1 MAARNTHF
9 YYVFTLVLC
18 ACFHISNA
26 DRRFSDQK
34 RCADEECSM
43 LLVRGKAAKDFTGPD
58 CRFLSF
64 KKGETIYVYYKL
76 SGQRSDMWAGSIG
89 NHFGYFPKDYLNIN
103 HIYTEK
109 ELEVPTEETDFV
121 CFETGLDK
129 FESYDIDV
137 LLGSTL
143 LLENENLTD
152 ESTEPAQ
159 NEDSSQLSSVTETES
174 MEPLESESFD
184 SESTSILES
193 ESVDSESTS
202 ILESESFDSE
212 STSILESES
221 VDSESTSILE
231 SESVNSES
239 TSILESESV
248 DSESTSIL
256 ESESVNSES
265 TSILESES
273 VDSESTSLLE
283 SELVGLKSTSPL
295 ESKSVGSESTS
306 LLESESVDSES
317 TPLLESE
324 LVVLK
329 STSPLESKSVGSE
342 STSPIESESVG
353 SQSTPFRESESADS
367 ESTSLLES
375 KPVSSESTLPI
386 ESEPVGLKSI
396 SPLESKS
403 VSSESTSPSE
413 LESVGSESTSPIE
426 SESVG
431 LESTSPIELESV
443 GSESTSLLESESV
456 GSESTSLLESESVGS
471 ESTSLLESESVG
483 SESTSLLESESVG
496 SESTL
501 PIESES
507 VGSESTLPIESES
520 VGSESTSL
528 LESESVGSKS
538 VKAPETETLHLKS
551 TEEDSDIFLPKM
563 ENVSSKPTMETK
575 DAVKEELEDLS
586 ISQDADVILQDV
598 ETEPSDTDYSEV
610 LHNQSDSDFE
620 PQEPSQLLL
629 ETQTASLD
637 AVHEEPAETELHD
650 KDNHYKTPEKTLE
663 DEHEVT
669 ESLQELTKDSLS
681 VADVGEQAGLEVKHA
696 RSDFDVQIP
705 EIPHLPLDAKTA
717 SDARE
722 VIPSVDKMHVSENTE
737 EHHTK
742 KLDSNKKE
750 NLLQKASM
758 NKNENAHKNTA
769 DDDAHENAPTNKI
782 AKAKESIHEVNAI
795 KSREFVS
802 ESHETA
808 PLLDE
813 TDEQIDKLKN
823 EIVNLLKNTLES
835 EEQSLEDEEDESE
848 DTEELLEDE
857 NALLLH
863 TENINEPKENPQP
876 ESDDL
881 VVSQPSEN
889 TTEQEENEEVRLPPE
904 EPKYSD
910 NVLRLT
916 ILRDHLQDEETE
928 RMQKY
933 FGLKNLFKIEAMFSD
948 LDLEMKSARELKTD
962 TEDIERTLDQ
972 IMESSENSVLD
983 ATEDMFNERERKAQ
997 EHGQQ
1002 KEPEMYDVEAAILD
1016 AFQEIIFSLRQKYS
1030 AASDSVPLLE
1040 EEQPASE
1047 MDEKIDSEEVKRLDS
1062 NIEMIA
1068 PPESPEMHDEHNES
1082 ELNANEDLS
1091 HSKDAGLEEDGG
1103 HFNRNKDAQIGFE
1116 DAEEIQKGPSSILEK
1131 PVDIGFHFEMDP
1143 SSGSLE
1149 SPGVSDFQDTDS
1161 SSDSS
1166 SSSTSD
1172 ELWGLLL
1179 LIKEYL
1185 GVYGEIVITALPEE
1199 WRPGPTFHGVPWEP
1213 VLVTAVVGTL
1223 TILMFFWRTVLPIKG
1238 KTYQLTEKQLR
1249 DKIQQLLSEKS
1260 DAVNKITELNDM
1272 IKQREEQLKN
1282 SAKSLSSSQQEMK
1295 GLKTHHQKLQSQWE
1309 EMSGSVSQLNQK
1321 IVDTQEEN
1329 ANLNEK
1335 IAKMHQRIE
1344 KYQKTL
1350 KNYDEERAKVHVLM
1364 DEAKLREDALKAQVL
1379 SFEKENGALKEQKKS
1394 LLRDAKD
1401 WQEKHKKL
1409 SEEIR
1414 VYHKSQKE
1422 LEDSLLHKDNE
1433 IDVLSSCIAELNR
1446 LGACDPAELDAKM
1459 SNGEDAEKKMDIS
1472 RVRIKQ
1478 MMDVSR
1484 IKATLSVVEDERN
1497 RFMESLLAEQ
1507 KSRQELEEQYQK
1519 VMHDQMNLNNDKTH
1533 LENQFKSLQQRLE
1546 ITTELYQQKE
1556 NALQQKLTQEE
1567 LERREKE
1574 TKLTEVD
1581 SKAVRSEEELRA
1593 LKQKI
1598 KDIEEE
1604 MQQNERSLKSEVAV
1618 QEKKA
1623 HENWLKARTS
1633 ERALVEERRELA
1645 NLRQKLVEYR
1655 DKISDME
1662 QSLFKHNSGPTD
1674 RHMPPPRRGD
1684 SYGPSPVSGG
1694 APSPPLM
1701 IEGPGRPPSAPAG
1714 RRAEPFGPRPPSDP
1728 HGRFSDLG
1736 HPLPSRPEMFPPMTS
1751 SPCAHDG
1758 PMTAPVTEPAEQVSS
1773 EPVEPVSKSQ
1783 SQGSFLPSPIRDS
1796 PVPPPK
1802 SYGPPIM
1809 PPNGPPPMMIRPP
1822 NGHLPMMPPEPRFR
1836 PPHMDSYGP
1845 PPIGPY
1851 GPVPPPF
1858 VRGPPLGPLPPHP
1871 LGPRDVPPEFFGPRG
1886 LPPRPFPPGSMIP
1899 PPYAG
1904 RGFPGPAPLI
1914 PHSSRDGDGNATPA
1928 NVPPTDGSHQ
1938 NASAST
1944 MAEP

>member
-1 MAARNTHF
+1 MAARNPYV
-9 YYVFTLVLC
+9 YYVFTLVLY
-18 ACFHISNA
+18 ACVHRGGA
-26 DRRFSDQK
+26 DRRFSDLK

-109 ELEVPTEETDFV
+109 ELEVSTEETDFV

-129 FESYDIDV
+129 FESYDLDL

-143 LLENENLTD
+143 LTENENSIE
-152 ESTEPAQ
+152 ESKEPDQ
-159 NEDSSQLSSVTETES
+159 NEDASVEETES
-174 MEPLESESFD
+174 ESDDSESTLPLESESD
-184 SESTSILES
+184 
-193 ESVDSESTS
+193 D
-202 ILESESFDSE
+202 
-212 STSILESES
+212 
-221 VDSESTSILE
+221 
-231 SESVNSES
+231 
-239 TSILESESV
+239 
-248 DSESTSIL
+248 
-256 ESESVNSES
+256 
-265 TSILESES
+265 
-273 VDSESTSLLE
+273 
-283 SELVGLKSTSPL
+283 
-295 ESKSVGSESTS
+295 
-306 LLESESVDSES
+306 
-317 TPLLESE
+317 
-324 LVVLK
+324 
-329 STSPLESKSVGSE
+329 SE
-342 STSPIESESVG
+342 STSPIESES
-353 SQSTPFRESESADS
+353 SD
-367 ESTSLLES
+367 
-375 KPVSSESTLPI
+375 SESTLPL
-386 ESEPVGLKSI
+386 ESESDD
-396 SPLESKS
+396 
-403 VSSESTSPSE
+403 
-413 LESVGSESTSPIE
+413 SESTSPIE
-426 SESVG
+426 SESSDSVSTLPVESKSVN
-431 LESTSPIELESV
+431 LESTSPVESESDD
-443 GSESTSLLESESV
+443 SESTSPLESESNDSESTSYLESESV
-456 GSESTSLLESESVGS
+456 V
-471 ESTSLLESESVG
+471 
-483 SESTSLLESESVG
+483 

-501 PIESES
+501 PVESKS
-507 VGSESTLPIESES
+507 VVSESTLPVESKSVVSESTLPVESES
-520 VGSESTSL
+520 VSSESTLPVDSKSVVSESTL
-528 LESESVGSKS
+528 PVESESVSSESTLPVDSKSVVSESALPVESESVVSESTLPVESKSVDIDPES
-538 VKAPETETLHLKS
+538 VKAPETEILHSKS
-551 TEEDSDIFLPKM
+551 TEEDSDIIQPKT
-563 ENVSSKPTMETK
+563 EDVSSKPTLDTK
-575 DAVKEELEDLS
+575 DAVKEEMEDILK
-586 ISQDADVILQDV
+586 SQDGNVIFEDVD
-598 ETEPSDTDYSEV
+598 TEPSNSDAQDIDYSEL
-610 LHNQSDSDFE
+610 LHNQSDSDLD
-620 PQEPSQLLL
+620 PAQLLL
-629 ETQTASLD
+629 ETQAVGLD
-637 AVHEEPAETELHD
+637 SAHEEPAKTELNH
-650 KDNHYKTPEKTLE
+650 KDVPLQAPEKTLD
-663 DEHEVT
+663 DENKSSFMDTFKGESQGT
-669 ESLQELTKDSLS
+669 ESLRESAKESLS
-681 VADVGEQAGLEVKHA
+681 VADVAEAGFEVMHAQSDLEVK
-696 RSDFDVQIP
+696 IP
-705 EIPHLPLDAKTA
+705 ELSRLPLDVKPA

-722 VIPSVDKMHVSENTE
+722 VVQSEATLNVDQMHVSENSPKT
-737 EHHTK
+737 
-742 KLDSNKKE
+742 LDPNK

-758 NKNENAHKNTA
+758 NQNENAHKNTA
-769 DDDAHENAPTNKI
+769 HDKPQNAKNVDESIDKGELEKENAT
-782 AKAKESIHEVNAI
+782 
-795 KSREFVS
+795 KSRALLS
-802 ESHETA
+802 ESQETA
-808 PLLDE
+808 PLLE
-813 TDEQIDKLKN
+813 EKDEQIDKVKN
-823 EIVNLLKNTLES
+823 ELVNLLKNTLES
-835 EEQSLEDEEDESE
+835 EEQSLEDEEDEVT
-848 DTEELLEDE
+848 DELLEDE
-857 NALLLH
+857 NALLSL
-863 TENINEPKENPQP
+863 TESVNEPEENPQP
-876 ESDDL
+876 GSDDL
-881 VVSQPSEN
+881 VVSQQSEN
-889 TTEQEENEEVRLPPE
+889 ATEQEENDEVRLPPE
-904 EPKYSD
+904 EPEYSD

-916 ILRDHLQDEETE
+916 ILREHLKDEETE

-948 LDLEMKSARELKTD
+948 LDLEMKSARELKMD
-962 TEDIERTLDQ
+962 TEAIEQTLDQ
-972 IMESSENSVLD
+972 IMEASENSILD
-983 ATEDMFNERERKAQ
+983 VTEEMFNERDRRTQ

-1002 KEPEMYDVEAAILD
+1002 KEPEMFDVEASILD
-1016 AFQEIIFSLRQKYS
+1016 VFQEIVFSLRQKYS
-1030 AASDSVPLLE
+1030 AASDSAPLVE

-1047 MDEKIDSEEVKRLDS
+1047 TDEKIDSEEVKRLDS

-1068 PPESPEMHDEHNES
+1068 PPESPEIHEEQNES
-1082 ELNANEDLS
+1082 ELIQNSELNTNEDSS

-1116 DAEEIQKGPSSILEK
+1116 DAEEIQKGPHAILEK

-1149 SPGVSDFQDTDS
+1149 SPGVSDFPDTEA

-1166 SSSTSD
+1166 SSTTSD
-1172 ELWGLLL
+1172 DLWGLLL
-1179 LIKEYL
+1179 LVKEYI

-1213 VLVTAVVGTL
+1213 VLVTVVVGTL
-1223 TILMFFWRTVLPIKG
+1223 TILMFFWRTVLAIKG
-1238 KTYQLTEKQLR
+1238 RTYQLTEKQLR
-1249 DKIQQLLSEKS
+1249 DKIQRLLSEKS

-1272 IKQREEQLKN
+1272 IKEREEQLKT
-1282 SAKSLSSSQQEMK
+1282 SAKSLTSSQQEVK
-1295 GLKTHHQKLQSQWE
+1295 GLKTHHQKLQSQWD

-1329 ANLNEK
+1329 TNLNDK

-1422 LEDSLLHKDNE
+1422 LEDSLVHKENE

-1446 LGACDPAELDAKM
+1446 LGACDSAELQKDDAKM
-1459 SNGEDAEKKMDIS
+1459 SNGEDVEKKMDPT

-1484 IKATLSVVEDERN
+1484 IKATLNVVEDERN
-1497 RFMESLLAEQ
+1497 RYMESFLAEQ

-1519 VMHDQMNLNNDKTH
+1519 VMHDQMNLNNEKTH
-1533 LENQFKSLQQRLE
+1533 LENQFRNLQQRLE

-1574 TKLTEVD
+1574 TKLSEVD
-1581 SKAVRSEEELRA
+1581 SKALRSEEELRA

-1662 QSLFKHNSGPTD
+1662 QSLFKLNSGPPD
-1674 RHMPPPRRGD
+1674 RHMPPQRRGD

-1701 IEGPGRPPSAPAG
+1701 IEGPGRPPSAPIG
-1714 RRAEPFGPRPPSDP
+1714 RRSEPFGPRPPSDP

-1736 HPLPSRPEMFPPMTS
+1736 HPLPSRTEMFPPLTS

-1758 PMTAPVTEPAEQVSS
+1758 PMQTVPETAEASEQVSS
-1773 EPVEPVSKSQ
+1773 EPLSKSQ
-1783 SQGSFLPSPIRDS
+1783 SHGSFLPSPIRDS

-1822 NGHLPMMPPEPRFR
+1822 NGHPPMMPPEPRFR

-1845 PPIGPY
+1845 PIGPF
-1851 GPVPPPF
+1851 GPVPPHF
-1858 VRGPPLGPLPPHP
+1858 ARGPPMGPLPPPP
-1871 LGPRDVPPEFFGPRG
+1871 LGQRDIPPEFLGPRG
-1886 LPPRPFPPGSMIP
+1886 LPPRSFPPGHLPPPGAMIP
-1899 PPYAG
+1899 APYAG
-1904 RGFPGPAPLI
+1904 RGFPGPPPLM
-1914 PHSSRDGDGNATPA
+1914 PQSSRDGDGNATPA
-1928 NVPPTDGSHQ
+1928 NVPPTDGP
-1938 NASAST
+1938 A